1 MNGILLGYRLNYS
14 MTTRSPSSRIKK
26 DISRNDNQV
35 YSVTVGPDKNSY
47 IIESL
52 KMFTRY
58 SVTIAGYN
66 EQGVGPF
73 SQFVN
78 ILTAEDGM

>member
-26 DISRNDNQV
+26 DISRNDV

-52 KMFTRY
+52 KMFTKY

-78 ILTAEDGM
+78 ILTADDGM